1 MTEQKIKFENLRDEE
16 LALRVLRVLDST
28 PAMSQRD
35 LAAQSGMS
43 LGSLNYCLRALMAK
57 GLVKMQNFARS
68 NNKLGYA
75 YVLTPKGFAEKAEMT
90 RRFLK
95 YKQQEYEAL
104 IMEIEA
110 LKREIGEDGKEDHKR
125 ANA

>member
-1 MTEQKIKFENLRDEE
+1 MTEQNNKFETLRNEE
-16 LALRVLRVLDST
+16 LALRVMRVLEST
-28 PAMSQRD
+28 PGMSQRD
-35 LAAQSGMS
+35 LAEQSGMS

-68 NNKLGYA
+68 NNKWGYA
-75 YVLTPKGFAEKAEMT
+75 YVLTPSGFAEKAAMT

-95 YKQQEYEAL
+95 YKQKEYEAL

-110 LKREIGEDGKEDHKR
+110 LKREIGEGDKENLKR
-125 ANA
+125 ADA